1 MSGIQLCC
9 WAAQKFVFT
18 PGGID
23 VSSSWQAEA
32 PGSAESVF
40 QPSLSRMHFPT
51 LPKRWRLT
59 SEAKPPKY
67 GLRKASSG
75 SIGSTSPSKRPSC
88 SSRLQRS
95 VSFSSDPVFKVP
107 QVPPRSKKCPNCHN
121 KDWPTAPRSRSLVD
135 LQVQPSQISTLKPQN
150 NVNGTTATIFSNN
163 LRSNSWRNLSLI
175 GKMTEPQSQ
184 TSTTRQYYYFLLH
197 WL

>member
-1 MSGIQLCC
+1 
-9 WAAQKFVFT
+9 
-18 PGGID
+18 
-23 VSSSWQAEA
+23 
-32 PGSAESVF
+32 
-40 QPSLSRMHFPT
+40 MHFPT

-75 SIGSTSPSKRPSC
+75 SLGFSAPSSSKRPPTP

-135 LQVQPSQISTLKPQN
+135 LQVQPSQISTAVKPPQN

-184 TSTTRQYYYFLLH
+184 TSTTR
-197 WL
+197 

>member
-1 MSGIQLCC
+1 
-9 WAAQKFVFT
+9 
-18 PGGID
+18 
-23 VSSSWQAEA
+23 
-32 PGSAESVF
+32 
-40 QPSLSRMHFPT
+40 MHFPT

-75 SIGSTSPSKRPSC
+75 SIGSASSPSKRPSFSNN

-135 LQVQPSQISTLKPQN
+135 LQVQPSQISTAALPQN
-150 NVNGTTATIFSNN
+150 VNNGTTTATIFSNN

-175 GKMTEPQSQ
+175 GKMTEPQ
-184 TSTTRQYYYFLLH
+184 TSTTR
-197 WL
+197 

>member
-1 MSGIQLCC
+1 MSGARHGLP
-9 WAAQKFVFT
+9 KSFVFT
-18 PGGID
+18 PGGC
-23 VSSSWQAEA
+23 QA

-121 KDWPTAPRSRSLVD
+121 KDWPVAPRSRSLVD
-135 LQVQPSQISTLKPQN
+135 LQVQPSVATTTTTQN
-150 NVNGTTATIFSNN
+150 GSSVGGNATTATIFSNN

-175 GKMTEPQSQ
+175 GKMEPQTASN
-184 TSTTRQYYYFLLH
+184 SR
-197 WL
+197 